1 MTLTSITWDIDILA
15 RSSIVHRADYS
26 DSHKSN
32 FTLFRREK
40 IVAADGQVTSVP
52 IVSGSSFRG
61 ILRRIGEELTAAALG
76 YEDVS
81 LPVPAAHLLTN
92 GGRLA
97 KSKAPITDEGER
109 HLKALIPLIAVFGG
123 AGSGRLMS
131 GLLTVSKVL
140 PEVAEL
146 AHILYRPGILPEAPL
161 SSVRALSE
169 ESFTHLADYR
179 PSLALPPASDPHS
192 DDSPLNRI
200 SVEVLPAGMRLQAY
214 VRINNATETHI
225 SFLRDVLDVFAARG
239 HLGGRRAAGYG
250 QITASLHAQLPPA
263 LPDWQSELRARRDE
277 AIAALCE
284 IT

>member
-15 RSSIVHRADYS
+15 RTSIVHRADYS
-26 DSHKSN
+26 DTHKSN

-40 IVAADGQVTSVP
+40 ILTDNGRAISVP
-52 IVSGSSFRG
+52 IVSGSSLRG
-61 ILRRIGEELTAAALG
+61 VLRRIGEDLTAAALG
-76 YEDVS
+76 YEDVA

-109 HLKALIPLIAVFGG
+109 RLKALIPLIAVFGG

-146 AHILYRPGILPEAPL
+146 THILYRPPHSGSPL
-161 SSVRALSE
+161 SAVRALSE
-169 ESFTHLADYR
+169 ESFTHLADHR
-179 PSLALPPASDPHS
+179 PSLSLPPTNDPDS
-192 DDSPLNRI
+192 ADSPLNRI

-214 VRINNATETHI
+214 VRISNATDTHI

-239 HLGGRRAAGYG
+239 HLGARRAAGYG
-250 QITASLHAQLPPA
+250 QITATLHAELPTD
-263 LPDWQSELRARRDE
+263 LPDWRTQLHDRRDE
-277 AIAALCE
+277 AVAALCE